1 MDQWLREL
9 AYRVKPS
16 IGLFL
21 LVGVVTLLVS
31 LLITTFHSMRAAR
44 INPVDVLRDE

>member
-1 MDQWLREL
+1 MDQWLREF
-9 AYRVKPS
+9 AYRVTPL

-21 LVGVVTLLVS
+21 LEGVVTLLVS
-31 LLITTFHSMRAAR
+31 LLITPFHSMRAAR